1 MQAELDRMAQTGRVR
16 LSPALAN
23 LTPAGHMTARCLE
36 GGRMQLDFDS
46 PMRSP
51 PRSVSA
57 HACCPQVLLV
67 RIRLRLHP
75 SSLLRRYR
83 HASTAAAVICI
94 HRSHELPIGPLIQTL
109 RTCMSLAAHALLP

>member
-1 MQAELDRMAQTGRVR
+1 MTPGTVQAELDRMAQTGRVR

-36 GGRMQLDFDS
+36 GGRMQLNFDS

-57 HACCPQVLLV
+57 HPCCPLVLLLC
-67 RIRLRLHP
+67 IKLCLHLGFLP
-75 SSLLRRYR
+75 KLHACINCCSSSL
-83 HASTAAAVICI
+83 HTQ
-94 HRSHELPIGPLIQTL
+94 GT
-109 RTCMSLAAHALLP
+109 